1 MRVVAV
7 SSVYETEPMYVEDQG
22 WFLNCV
28 AVVETDLEPGELL
41 AFLKAAEREV
51 GREGGK
57 PRNAPREI
65 DIDLLLYGD
74 RVVSGPA
81 LDVPHP
87 KMGERAFVLV
97 PLAEIRPDLVHP
109 VLKKTAAELLAE
121 LESEKAVFRVPGALG
136 DLSPPPPRRSGQ
148 RARSPSRRGS

>member
-1 MRVVAV
+1 MRVVSV

-22 WFLNCV
+22 WFLNCA
-28 AVVETDLEPGELL
+28 AVVETDLSPAELL

-74 RVVSGPA
+74 VTVSEPS
-81 LDVPHP
+81 LEVPHP
-87 KMGERAFVLV
+87 RMGERAFVLV
-97 PLAEIRPDLVHP
+97 PLAEVRPDLLHP
-109 VLKKTAAELLAE
+109 VLKKTVTELLSE
-121 LESEKAVFRVPGALG
+121 LETDKTVVRVPGALG
-136 DLSPPPPRRSGQ
+136 DLSPPPPRRSSRPG
-148 RARSPSRRGS
+148 RSPSRRGS